1 MIAWL
6 FLRFPVVATLM
17 RARQRLGGS
26 LSSGHKKAPLDSSS
40 GARGLDQP
48 ARFSAAPI
56 TPCNCSTAP
65 ISTSSASALRLDAS
79 TADASASL

>member
-17 RARQRLGGS
+17 RARQRLGGRCHPS
-26 LSSGHKKAPLDSSS
+26 TKKPRWIPPAGL
-40 GARGLDQP
+40 GGLDQP